1 MNGFFAAI
9 EGALRATGEALFLLA
24 AAAWECRLAPLHLPK
39 ILAQMAEIGAAT
51 LPITAMVSLFIGGV
65 LSLQTGDALADFG
78 IQGTL
83 GGIVGVSMVKEL
95 GPVMTAI
102 LLTGRVGSAMAAEI
116 GAMSVYQE
124 IDALKTMNIS
134 PVRFLVMPRLLSTV
148 VVLPVLVIYADVVG
162 WIGGGVVSAVNHRIN
177 IPFRLFMRNLTDVV
191 DFDDV
196 INGLIKAMVFGI
208 IIATTCC
215 YVGLGTK
222 GGPREVGQSV
232 TKAVVFSFVLILIF
246 DYIVTRV
253 LFL

>member
-1 MNGFFAAI
+1 VNRLLDPI
-9 EGALRATGEALFLLA
+9 ERALRATGEALFLLA
-24 AAAWECRLAPLHLPK
+24 AAVWECRLAPFHLHK

-51 LPITAMVSLFIGGV
+51 LPITAMISLFIGGV
-65 LSLQTGDALADFG
+65 LSLQTGSTLANYG

-83 GGIVGVSMVKEL
+83 GGIVGASMVKEL

-124 IDALKTMNIS
+124 IDALTTMNIS

-148 VVLPVLVIYADVVG
+148 VVLPVLVIYSDVIG
-162 WIGGGVVSAVNHRIN
+162 WVGGGVVAAVNHRIN
-177 IPFRLFMRNLTDVV
+177 IPFRLFMRNLTETVEFKDVT
-191 DFDDV
+191 D
-196 INGLIKAMVFGI
+196 GLIKAMVFGV

-215 YVGLGTK
+215 YVGLQTA

-232 TKAVVFSFVLILIF
+232 TKAVVFSFILILIF
-246 DYIVTRV
+246 DYVVTRM

>member
-1 MNGFFAAI
+1 MNRFVASI
-9 EGALRATGEALFLLA
+9 ERSLRATGEALFLLA
-24 AAAWECRLAPLHLPK
+24 ATAWECRLAPLHLPK
-39 ILAQMAEIGAAT
+39 ILTQMAEIGAAT

-65 LSLQTGDALADFG
+65 LSLQTGSTLADYG

-148 VVLPVLVIYADVVG
+148 VVLPVLVIYADVIG

-177 IPFRLFMRNLTDVV
+177 IPFRLFMRNLTETVEFNDVT
-191 DFDDV
+191 
-196 INGLIKAMVFGI
+196 NGLIKAMVFGV

-215 YVGLGTK
+215 YVGLGTR

>member
-1 MNGFFAAI
+1 VTRLRRSI
-9 EGALRATGEALFLLA
+9 ERALHATGGALFLLA
-24 AAAWECRLAPLHLPK
+24 AAAWECRLAPLHLTK

-51 LPITAMVSLFIGGV
+51 LPITAMMSLFIGGV
-65 LSLQTGDALADFG
+65 LSLQTGSALANYG
-78 IQGTL
+78 IEGTL

-124 IDALKTMNIS
+124 IDALLTMNIS

-148 VVLPVLVIYADVVG
+148 VVLPVLVIYSDAIG
-162 WIGGGVVSAVNHRIN
+162 WIGGGIVSAVNHRID
-177 IPFRLFMRNLTDVV
+177 IPFRLFMRNLTETVEFNDVT
-191 DFDDV
+191 
-196 INGLIKAMVFGI
+196 NGLIKSIVFGV

-215 YVGLGTK
+215 YVGLHTA

-232 TKAVVFSFVLILIF
+232 TKAVVFSFILILIF
-246 DYIVTRV
+246 DYVVTRI

>member
-1 MNGFFAAI
+1 MTRLGDAI
-9 EGALRATGEALFLLA
+9 ERALRVTGEALFLLA
-24 AAAWECRLAPLHLPK
+24 AAAWECRLAPAHLPK
-39 ILAQMAEIGAAT
+39 IIAQMAEIGAAT
-51 LPITAMVSLFIGGV
+51 LPITSMISLFIGGV
-65 LSLQTGDALADFG
+65 LSLQTGSTLADFG

-102 LLTGRVGSAMAAEI
+102 LVTGRVGSAMAAEI

-124 IDALKTMNIS
+124 IDALKTMNIQ
-134 PVRFLVMPRLLSTV
+134 PVRFLVMPRLFSTV

-162 WIGGGVVSAVNHRIN
+162 WVGGGIVSAMNHRIN
-177 IPFRLFMRNLTDVV
+177 ISFRLFMRNLTDTV

-196 INGLIKAMVFGI
+196 VNGLIKAMVFGV

-215 YVGLGTK
+215 YVGLQTS

-232 TKAVVFSFVLILIF
+232 TKAVVFSFILILIF
-246 DYIVTRV
+246 DYVVTRM

>member
-1 MNGFFAAI
+1 VTRLLDMI
-9 EGALRATGEALFLLA
+9 HHALRATGEGLFLLG

-39 ILAQMAEIGAAT
+39 VMAQMAEIGAAT
-51 LPITAMVSLFIGGV
+51 LPITAMMSLFIGGV
-65 LSLQTGDALADFG
+65 LSLQTGSVLADFG

-83 GGIVGVSMVKEL
+83 GGIVGVSMAKEL

-134 PVRFLVMPRLLSTV
+134 PVRFLVMPRLLATV
-148 VVLPVLVIYADVVG
+148 VVLPVLVLYADVVG
-162 WIGGGVVSAVNHRIN
+162 WIGGGVVAAVNHRIN
-177 IPFRLFMRNLTDVV
+177 IPFRLYMRNLTDTV

-196 INGLIKAMVFGI
+196 VNGLIKAMVFGV
-208 IIATTCC
+208 IIAVTCC
-215 YVGLGTK
+215 YVGLRTA

-246 DYIVTRV
+246 DYVVTRM

>member
-1 MNGFFAAI
+1 VNGVLDGI
-9 EGALRATGEALFLLA
+9 TRMLRATGGAIFLFTA
-24 AAAWECRLAPLHLPK
+24 AIWECRLAPLHLPK
-39 ILAQMAEIGAAT
+39 ILVQMSEIGAAT
-51 LPITAMVSLFIGGV
+51 LPITAMISLFIGGV
-65 LSLQTGDALADFG
+65 LSLQTGSTLANYG

-124 IDALKTMNIS
+124 IDALVTMNIS
-134 PVRFLVMPRLLSTV
+134 PVRFLVMPRLLSTI
-148 VVLPVLVIYADVVG
+148 VVLPVLVLYADVIG
-162 WIGGGVVSAVNHRIN
+162 WVGGGIVSAVNHRIN
-177 IPFRLFMRNLTDVV
+177 IPFRLFMRNLTDTVE
-191 DFDDV
+191 FNDV
-196 INGLIKAMVFGI
+196 TNGLIKAVVFGV

-215 YVGLGTK
+215 YVGLQTA

-232 TKAVVFSFVLILIF
+232 TKAVVSSFILILIF
-246 DYIVTRV
+246 DYVVTRV